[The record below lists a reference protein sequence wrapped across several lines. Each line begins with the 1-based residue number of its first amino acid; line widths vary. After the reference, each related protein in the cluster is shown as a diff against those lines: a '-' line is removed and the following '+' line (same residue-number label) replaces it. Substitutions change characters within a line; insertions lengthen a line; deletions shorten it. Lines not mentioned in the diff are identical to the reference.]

1 MARYPARTPIKDKDW
16 PTIMQRALKTV
27 QENKQLQGYDVVP
40 STLTEQYKLMGWL
53 QVLASC
59 TACALTL
66 LYTAFS
72 FCLAVQEQLL
82 ELIKQQRPEQS

>member
-1 MARYPARTPIKDKDW
+1 MTPAAAGGPSIGPQLVARYPARTPIKDKDW
-16 PTIMQRALKTV
+16 PTIMQRAIKTV

-59 TACALTL
+59 TACAL
-66 LYTAFS
+66 YTCYTPPSHSA
-72 FCLAVQEQLL
+72 
-82 ELIKQQRPEQS
+82 